1 MKTRYALALAM
12 LAGIGIGA
20 AGVSALQ
27 AQGKAPLTYFVAE
40 IDVTDH
46 DGFLKDYVPR
56 AEANVKA
63 FGGRILAAT
72 SRVAT
77 IEGAPP
83 RSRVVILSWEG
94 IEKVQSWRSA
104 PETMEIRALG
114 HKYATFRSFIVEG
127 VP

>member
-1 MKTRYALALAM
+1 MKTRTTVALAM

-20 AGVSALQ
+20 AAVSGLQ
-27 AQGKAPLTYFVAE
+27 AQGKAPATYFVAE

-83 RSRVVILSWEG
+83 GSRVVILSWDG

-114 HKYATFRSFIVEG
+114 HKYAKFRSFIVEG
-127 VP
+127 AP

>member
-1 MKTRYALALAM
+1 MKTRYTFALAM

-27 AQGKAPLTYFVAE
+27 AQGKAPQTYFVAE

-63 FGGRILAAT
+63 FGGRILADT

-77 IEGAPP
+77 MEGAPP
-83 RSRVVILSWEG
+83 GSRVVILSWDG

-114 HKYATFRSFIVEG
+114 HRYAKFRSFIVEG

>member
-1 MKTRYALALAM
+1 MKTRYTVAAAM

-20 AGVSALQ
+20 VAVSGLQ
-27 AQGKAPLTYFVAE
+27 AQSKAPPTYFIAE
-40 IDVTDH
+40 IEVTDH
-46 DGFLKDYVPR
+46 DGYLKDYVPR

-72 SRVAT
+72 AKVAT

-83 RSRVVILSWEG
+83 SSRVVILSWDG

-104 PETMEIRALG
+104 PESMEIRALG
-114 HKYATFRSFIVEG
+114 HKYAKFRSYIVEG